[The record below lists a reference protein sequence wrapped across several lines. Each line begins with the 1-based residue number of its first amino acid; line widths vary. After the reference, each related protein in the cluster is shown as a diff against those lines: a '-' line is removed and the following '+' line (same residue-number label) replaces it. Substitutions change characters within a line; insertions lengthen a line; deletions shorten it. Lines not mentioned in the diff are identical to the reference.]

1 MLIIWNDYICE
12 RHWESVGEGVV
23 KLWTQKGIFVRMRR
37 AGEGEGCVACEHYR
51 VVEAGGI
58 ERRAA

>member
-1 MLIIWNDYICE
+1 MSICE
-12 RHWESVGEGVV
+12 KCWGMVSANAVRIWV
-23 KLWTQKGIFVRMRR
+23 QRGIFVRMRR